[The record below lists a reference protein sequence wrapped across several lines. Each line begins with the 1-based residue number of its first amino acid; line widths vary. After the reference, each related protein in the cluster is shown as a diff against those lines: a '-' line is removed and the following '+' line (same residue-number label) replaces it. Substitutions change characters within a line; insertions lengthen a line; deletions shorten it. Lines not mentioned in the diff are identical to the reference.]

1 MQVLLLNSKNAD
13 NKKGNTFSKNL
24 AIDSF
29 WAVGQKGGNDM
40 KKRAFTL
47 IELLVV
53 IAIIALLMALLMPA
67 LRLAKDQATGLICV
81 NNLRQLSI
89 AWLSYTTENNG
100 KIVNGHIPRDNNPP
114 RHWWVLAPQ
123 HPDGTYS
130 GDQSAPGPP
139 TLDDKYRGIQR
150 GLLYPF
156 LKTVKVYHCPAD
168 ARIDIPEQQAYRS
181 YSIAGGMNGEA
192 GQFGAVPIEVY
203 DEIRN
208 PGTKIV
214 FLEESDRRGWNMGSW
229 VLNPNNPD
237 CWVDPLA
244 GWHNDRSTMGFAD
257 GHAEKHKWEDKRTIE
272 MNLTQIAGCDGPSE
286 TPYPNPDLVYMFRAY
301 AYRKI
306 IK

>member
-24 AIDSF
+24 AIGGF
-29 WAVGQKGGNDM
+29 WAVGQKGRNDM

-47 IELLVV
+47 VELLVV

-67 LRLAKDQATGLICV
+67 LRLAQDQAQGLICV

-89 AWLSYTTENNG
+89 AWLAYTTENDG
-100 KIVNGHIPRDNNPP
+100 KLVDGHIPSNDPYDRDRYWVNPP
-114 RHWWVLAPQ
+114 ENAA
-123 HPDGTYS
+123 GTFTGRS
-130 GDQSAPGPP
+130 NP
-139 TLDDKYRGIQR
+139 TLEDKFRGIKG

-156 LKTVKVYHCPAD
+156 VKSLKVYHCPAD

-181 YSIAGGMNGEA
+181 YSITGGMNGEA
-192 GQFGAVPIEVY
+192 GLFGAEPIEVY

-244 GWHNDRSTMGFAD
+244 GWHNDRGTMGFAD

-306 IK
+306 K